1 MSTATTFSNIST
13 SSRIKALGM
22 PAAQTRKALQ
32 LLALSETL
40 IGPFFAEPQPKA
52 EAKSA
57 PKIKP
62 VLKAQ

>member
-1 MSTATTFSNIST
+1 MSTATTVGNIST

-22 PAAQTRKALQ
+22 TASQTRKALQ

-40 IGPFFAEPQPKA
+40 ISPFFTERQAKA
-52 EAKSA
+52 EAQA
-57 PKIKP
+57 TPKIKP